1 MLKKIV
7 KIILGLIGAVI
18 GYNSIV
24 MLGVAEKIDFSTS
37 NIGRFLISKQFIGI
51 IIGAIIGYFLI
62 FFLLEKLL
70 DLILNFDYKLKELSW
85 KKIIISFLGIIIGLI
100 FGSLIN
106 LAFSISSI
114 PGLGLSLQILINVIF
129 IYLGLTLAIYK
140 FNDIFDLLFE
150 NKKFFSSNKNK
161 DLTKKIL
168 DTSVIIDG
176 RIYDICQTGFVEGK
190 LMIPE
195 FVLEELRH
203 IADSSDGL
211 KRNRGRRGLDILKKM
226 QKDNRIDVDIVAKN
240 YEDIPE
246 VDSKLVKM
254 AQEYKAKIVTND
266 FNLNKVSELQGVFVL
281 NINELAN
288 AVKPVVLPGEEMDV
302 KVIKE
307 GKEDRQGIGYLD
319 DGTMIVVD
327 NGVEYMDEDIVV
339 MVTSILQTAA
349 GRMIFAKPN
358 TNS

>member
-7 KIILGLIGAVI
+7 KFIFGIIGAI
-18 GYNSIV
+18 MGYNSVV
-24 MLGVAEKIDFSTS
+24 MLGVSEEIEFTTG
-37 NIGRFLISKQFIGI
+37 NIGAFLISKQFIAI

-62 FFLLEKLL
+62 SFLLEKFL
-70 DLILNFDYKLKELSW
+70 DFILNFDYKLKEVSW
-85 KKIIISFLGIIIGLI
+85 KKIVISFLGIILGLI
-100 FGSLIN
+100 IGSLIN

-114 PGLGLSLQILINVIF
+114 PGLGLPLQILINVIF
-129 IYLGLTLAIYK
+129 IYIGLTLALYK
-140 FNDIFDLLFE
+140 SDDIFNFLFE
-150 NKKFFSSNKNK
+150 NSKFLESSTSSNI
-161 DLTKKIL
+161 TKKIL

-176 RIYDICQTGFVEGK
+176 RIYDICQTGFIEGE
-190 LMIPE
+190 LIIPE

-226 QKDNRIDVDIVAKN
+226 QKDNKIEVNIIGKN
-240 YEDIPE
+240 YEEIPE

-254 AQEYKAKIVTND
+254 AKEYQAKIVTND

-327 NGVEYMDEDIVV
+327 NGIDYMDEKISVL
-339 MVTSILQTAA
+339 VTSILQTAA
-349 GRMIFAKPN
+349 GRMIFAKPKRSN
-358 TNS
+358 